1 MRCTNHRHRSR
12 YCDHHYHHQNQ
23 VYFVLIDFF
32 FKANVGTFSPLRME
46 STFLLTFIYIYTF
59 FSLNL
64 IIWGHCRINSR
75 RLLCL
80 STPVKLYIPVKLKN
94 RLWYIR
100 ILDGMYIISKVCI
113 SNFTLVP
120 DVCFQVLQMYFSFG
134 LFLFVHSQPSIF
146 CPCPLSRS
154 CTEFLPWSG
163 HYPLNRLTF
172 CNNVGLLLHHRQT
185 KCHAC

>member
-23 VYFVLIDFF
+23 VYFVLIDVF
-32 FKANVGTFSPLRME
+32 FKRTLVPLASYAWNRP
-46 STFLLTFIYIYTF
+46 FCLRLYLYTSFF

-64 IIWGHCRINSR
+64 MIWGHCRINSK

-100 ILDGMYIISKVCI
+100 ILDGMFIISKVKRVYFKFYFGSGRLLPSP
-113 SNFTLVP
+113 SNV
-120 DVCFQVLQMYFSFG
+120 
-134 LFLFVHSQPSIF
+134 LFLWVVPFCSHSAID
-146 CPCPLSRS
+146 
-154 CTEFLPWSG
+154 FLPLPPF
-163 HYPLNRLTF
+163 PLMYWISPVIRSLSF
-172 CNNVGLLLHHRQT
+172 KPPDLLQ
-185 KCHAC
+185 